1 MNKKMKFENTCVSG
15 FYSSIKG
22 MRNPMNSWHMSDSI
36 YYLNYR
42 CYDNMRYENFH
53 IGKKDMN
60 LARQLIIAGSE
71 HAKFLRQIQVWV
83 DVTMPRYWWSEADTY
98 KFGTKNSCSTM
109 HKLFDKN
116 KKLTLDDFI
125 FDKREEE
132 LIKLLINEINNLAR
146 IHFENSGDGT
156 ELVRAKRLL
165 PEGYLQERT
174 LNTNYAELRNMYQQR
189 KSHRLKEEWQ
199 DTFCKWIETLPY
211 SKQLIIE

>member
-1 MNKKMKFENTCVSG
+1 
-15 FYSSIKG
+15 
-22 MRNPMNSWHMSDSI
+22 
-36 YYLNYR
+36 
-42 CYDNMRYENFH
+42 MRYENFH

-60 LARQLIIAGSE
+60 LARHLIMAGSE

-116 KKLTLDDFI
+116 KELTLSNFI
-125 FDKREEE
+125 FDERDKEFIE
-132 LIKLLINEINNLAR
+132 LSIKKINNLAKT
-146 IHFENSGDGT
+146 HFEGNGDGT
-156 ELVRAKRLL
+156 ELVRPKRLL

-174 LNTNYAELRNMYQQR
+174 LNTNYAELRNMYHQR